1 MVNTATPGDP
11 GNHNSCTDFDLSESE
26 AYPNNNLMMRREG
39 LSILNGIIHREGAVG
54 TQSTVP
60 TTISHTHYILSMPLE
75 HLVQCT
81 VCIVCKLEGDAM
93 RGKKLQT
100 PVICKQVRLLLCA
113 HPCDDI
119 DIS

>member
-1 MVNTATPGDP
+1 
-11 GNHNSCTDFDLSESE
+11 
-26 AYPNNNLMMRREG
+26 MRRAG
-39 LSILNGIIHREGAVG
+39 LSILNGTIYKEGAG

-60 TTISHTHYILSMPLE
+60 ITISNTHYIRIFPSM

-93 RGKKLQT
+93 QGKKLQT